1 MKLESKLSTKDVFK
15 LRNIIK
21 EPWWPSSLSFEIGK
35 IPPDLLKDQMI
46 PEICH
51 FPDKVCG
58 IELAVFILSE
68 VDAADKRA
76 TIREEAYNKYNKK
89 NLYFVIADHIQVRDP
104 LTIRATHSRR
114 CSVVKSSW
122 IPLEENQKTEIIL
135 NLESKIYQDILVVDV
150 LEDANLNEIDRISAA
165 LSFYLKNCV
174 SQSVIITTDDFK
186 LADINWNFKPPID
199 KIHCTEVGFLT
210 VDH

>member
-1 MKLESKLSTKDVFK
+1 
-15 LRNIIK
+15 
-21 EPWWPSSLSFEIGK
+21 
-35 IPPDLLKDQMI
+35 MI
-46 PEICH
+46 PEIVH

-76 TIREEAYNKYNKK
+76 TIREEAYNKHNKK

-122 IPLEENQKTEIIL
+122 IPVGRK
-135 NLESKIYQDILVVDV
+135 SKD
-150 LEDANLNEIDRISAA
+150 
-165 LSFYLKNCV
+165 
-174 SQSVIITTDDFK
+174 
-186 LADINWNFKPPID
+186 
-199 KIHCTEVGFLT
+199 
-210 VDH
+210 

>member
-1 MKLESKLSTKDVFK
+1 MKLKSKLSTKDVFK

-46 PEICH
+46 PEIRH

-76 TIREEAYNKYNKK
+76 TIREEAFNKYNKK
-89 NLYFVIADHIQVRDP
+89 NLYFVITDHIQVRDP
-104 LTIRATHSRR
+104 PTIRATHSRR

-122 IPLEENQKTEIIL
+122 IPVGRK
-135 NLESKIYQDILVVDV
+135 SKD
-150 LEDANLNEIDRISAA
+150 
-165 LSFYLKNCV
+165 
-174 SQSVIITTDDFK
+174 
-186 LADINWNFKPPID
+186 
-199 KIHCTEVGFLT
+199 
-210 VDH
+210 